1 MSFNIWTPPAVSSEA
16 RPWRGQVWRMVE
28 AQHVASTMKIVD
40 SPEEQDILEALLD
53 GAKPQ
58 VPLEAQPLDYLLA
71 TPFRYPPLPGGSR
84 FRTGVDEG
92 VFYGA
97 DTVAT
102 AGAELGYWRWKF
114 LGDAVDLDRIEPVPH
129 TAFGAEVMTSTVD
142 LRRAPFDTDAAIWT
156 HPVDYTGTQAFAR
169 VARTAGV
176 GGIVYRSVRAEQPAW
191 CLALL
196 TPSGFARKKPLQATQ
211 TWWLAVNADGVLWR
225 RESESMS
232 FSAERWRQ

>member
-1 MSFNIWTPPAVSSEA
+1 
-16 RPWRGQVWRMVE
+16 MVE

-40 SPEEQDILEALLD
+40 SPYEQDILEALLD

-58 VPLEAQPLDYLLA
+58 LPQEAQTLDYLLA

-97 DTVAT
+97 DSVAT

-114 LGDAVDLDRIEPVPH
+114 LCDALDLARIEPVAH
-129 TAFGAEVMTSTVD
+129 TAFGAEVMTGTVD
-142 LRRAPFDTDAAIWT
+142 LRRPPFDTDAEIWT
-156 HPVDYTGTQAFAR
+156 HPDDYTGTQAFAR
-169 VARTAGV
+169 IARAAGV
-176 GGIVYRSVRAEQPAW
+176 GGIVYRSVRSEGAAW

-196 TPSGFARKKPLQATQ
+196 TPTGFVRKKPLPATQ
-211 TWWLAVNADGVLWR
+211 TWWLAVTRDGVLWR
-225 RESESMS
+225 REAESMS
-232 FSAERWRQ
+232 FNARLWRH

>member
-1 MSFNIWTPPAVSSEA
+1 
-16 RPWRGQVWRMVE
+16 MVE

-40 SPEEQDILEALLD
+40 SPAEQDILEALLD

-58 VPLEAQPLDYLLA
+58 LPEQARSLDYLLA

-84 FRTGVDEG
+84 FRTGIDEG

-97 DTVAT
+97 NSVAT

-114 LGDAVDLDRIEPVPH
+114 LGDAVDLERIEPVAH

-142 LRRAPFDTDAAIWT
+142 LRRAPFDADEAIWT
-156 HPVDYTGTQAFAR
+156 HPDDYTGTQAFAR
-169 VARTAGV
+169 IARRAGV
-176 GGIVYRSVRAEQPAW
+176 GGILYASVRAASPAW
-191 CLALL
+191 CLALR
-196 TPSGFARKKPLQATQ
+196 TPAGFARKKPLPATQ
-211 TWWLAVNADGVLWR
+211 TWWLAVTREGVLWR

-232 FSAERWRQ
+232 FSADRWRQ